1 MHELANRA
9 KNLGAVIWT
18 DASRITSVA
27 LDEEEVEG
35 ASTVAL
41 SASILPR
48 DVPVPGSTRG
58 TAGKRRGGD
67 AWN

>member
-1 MHELANRA
+1 M
-9 KNLGAVIWT
+9 
-18 DASRITSVA
+18 A